1 MRERYY
7 VISDCGSM
15 DLHTVVEGLCG
26 ATGQEEVTL
35 TPEFDKATHLL
46 AIGKLKEHTQALV
59 RFMDTP
65 DIPLL
70 VLDDRYGG
78 VLSTTVRE
86 VLASIE
92 ARETGPEAGN
102 PNGGGT

>member
-1 MRERYY
+1 MHERFY
-7 VISDCGSM
+7 VIGDCGSM
-15 DLHTVVEGLCG
+15 DLHTVVEGLCE
-26 ATGQEEVTL
+26 ATGQKEVRL
-35 TPEFDKATHLL
+35 TPEVDKATHLL
-46 AIGKLKEHTQALV
+46 AIGTLEDHSEAVV
-59 RFMDTP
+59 RFGDAP
-65 DIPLL
+65 DMPLL

>member
-1 MRERYY
+1 MHERYY
-7 VISDCGSM
+7 VIGDCGSM
-15 DLHTVVEGLCG
+15 DLHTVVEGLCE

-46 AIGKLKEHTQALV
+46 AIGKAEEHSEVIV
-59 RFMDTP
+59 RFADTP
-65 DIPLL
+65 DMPLL

-86 VLASIE
+86 ALASIE

-102 PNGGGT
+102 PNGGET

>member
-1 MRERYY
+1 MRNRYY
-7 VISDCGSM
+7 VIGDCGSM
-15 DLHTVVEGLCG
+15 DLHTVVEGLCE

-46 AIGKLKEHTQALV
+46 AIGKLEEHSEAIV
-59 RFMDTP
+59 RFADTP
-65 DIPLL
+65 DMPLL

-86 VLASIE
+86 ALASTE
-92 ARETGPEAGN
+92 ARETGPEKGN
-102 PNGGGT
+102 PNGGET